1 MNRRLE
7 LLSIVLVALGAA
19 VVGGITSSLADE
31 AQVEVGI
38 GELRG
43 EILSLFAPP
52 GVVARETNPN
62 YKSAA
67 APAPAA
73 PRSPAAADWP
83 SYNKTLTSERFSD
96 LSQINTK
103 NVAKLKVLCTYDTW
117 RLASFET
124 GLIMVEG
131 ALIGTTEFDI
141 FSIDPSTCAEN
152 WRTHEEYPAY
162 ILPTIGARPTSTACC
177 SVGPRTGACW
187 PMTSKP
193 ASGSGRPQSGTRKR
207 AKTCRRRRSPG
218 VAIGRKAPDRGGPR
232 KTVRLCVL
240 VWKCALPGVGH
251 MFAAGAAWQKPF
263 RAPRRAS

>member
-1 MNRRLE
+1 MLF
-7 LLSIVLVALGAA
+7 ALNAG
-19 VVGGITSSLADE
+19 VVGGGVTSSLADE
-31 AQVEVGI
+31 AGIEVGL

-43 EILSLFAPP
+43 AILSLFAPA
-52 GVVARETNPN
+52 GAVATETNPN
-62 YKSAA
+62 YKGAA

-73 PRSPAAADWP
+73 PPSPAAADWP

-117 RLASFET
+117 RLTSFET

-162 ILPTIGARPTSTACC
+162 ILPTNRGAAYLDGMLFRGTQDGRVLAYDFKTGKRLWETTIADVKKGEDVPAAPIAWEGLVF
-177 SVGPRTGACW
+177 VGNAGGDFKGAQG
-187 PMTSKP
+187 
-193 ASGSGRPQSGTRKR
+193 AHVR
-207 AKTCRRRRSPG
+207 ARRQDRQDC
-218 VAIGRKAPDRGGPR
+218 VAILPRAQDRGR
-232 KTVRLCVL
+232 YCS
-240 VWKCALPGVGH
+240 
-251 MFAAGAAWQKPF
+251 
-263 RAPRRAS
+263 RA